1 MNFRFIPQ
9 RGTVTNWALALCL
22 CVIVGLSY
30 KLDGPDDMR
39 AEWDQSQ
46 ALMLAQREAAEAERL
61 QRAAQAVC
69 AEKRGPHAEARWTED
84 GHLVCIGRRGV
95 KPLQVAGG
103 V

>member
-1 MNFRFIPQ
+1 MTQTI
-9 RGTVTNWALALCL
+9 VNWALAVVAC
-22 CVIVGLSY
+22 GLMSMAY
-30 KLDGPDDMR
+30 MLDGPDDMR

-69 AEKRGPHAEARWTED
+69 AELRGPHAEARFDED
-84 GHLVCIGRRGV
+84 GRLVCIGRRGV